1 MPVPIPRSNEEKD
14 AYISRCI
21 KRLHDIDSDR
31 PNDQIIAM
39 CYSIWRKHRGGIPP
53 ATAAGKLAHTLA
65 RGKK

>member
-1 MPVPIPRSNEEKD
+1 
-14 AYISRCI
+14 
-21 KRLHDIDSDR
+21 LHDIDSDR

-39 CYSIWRKHRGGIPP
+39 CYSTWRKHRGGIPP